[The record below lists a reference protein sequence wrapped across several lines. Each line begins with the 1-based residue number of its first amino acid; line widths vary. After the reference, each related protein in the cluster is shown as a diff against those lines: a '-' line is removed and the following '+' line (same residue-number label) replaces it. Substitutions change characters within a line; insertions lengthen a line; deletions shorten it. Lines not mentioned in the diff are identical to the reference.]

1 MGRRKEPQTREE
13 IQAEME
19 YAGKQIRQLQN
30 QEKLY
35 TNAYAKEE
43 RKLRTR
49 RLCREAGVLE
59 HFVPELKT
67 MSEQEAAAFIEAAA
81 TSQEAQEFLRKRGTS
96 HDKTDTDSNSSEH

>member
-1 MGRRKEPQTREE
+1 MGRRKEPQTKEE
-13 IQAEME
+13 IHAEME

-67 MSEQEAAAFIEAAA
+67 MTEQEAAAFIEAAA

-96 HDKTDTDSNSSEH
+96 YDKTNTYSNSSEH

>member
-13 IQAEME
+13 LQAAME
-19 YAGKQIRQLQN
+19 YAREQIRQLQN

-35 TNAYAKEE
+35 TNAYSKEE
-43 RKLRTR
+43 RRLRTW

-59 HFVPELKT
+59 HLVPELKNMT
-67 MSEQEAAAFIEAAA
+67 EQEAASFIKTAA

-96 HDKTDTDSNSSEH
+96 HDETDTEPNSGEN

>member
-13 IQAEME
+13 LQAAME
-19 YAGKQIRQLQN
+19 YAGEQIRQLQN

-49 RLCREAGVLE
+49 RLCREAGLLE

-67 MSEQEAAAFIEAAA
+67 MSEQEAAAFIETAA
-81 TSQEAQEFLRKRGTS
+81 TSQEAQEFLRKRGTN
-96 HDKTDTDSNSSEH
+96 HDETDTNPNSDEN